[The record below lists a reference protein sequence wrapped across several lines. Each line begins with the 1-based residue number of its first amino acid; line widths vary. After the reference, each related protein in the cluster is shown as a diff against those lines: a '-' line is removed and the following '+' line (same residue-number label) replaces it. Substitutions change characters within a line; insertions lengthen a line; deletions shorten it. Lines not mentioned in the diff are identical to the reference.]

1 MDGLVE
7 FYRLLG
13 AVLAANLLTAAF
25 IYAVVQY
32 SKLEREGR
40 EKLPGQG
47 AGQHLATM
55 IFVCAFLLGSI
66 LLTTSWPG

>member
-1 MDGLVE
+1 MID
-7 FYRLLG
+7 FYRLMG
-13 AVLAANLLTAAF
+13 AVLAANLLTAGF
-25 IYAVVQY
+25 IYAAIQY

-55 IFVCAFLLGSI
+55 IFVALMLVGAVFLA
-66 LLTTSWPG
+66 TSGPG